1 MQPLQLMHIRT
12 TRRLQVNLTKAPY
25 PNAKPQ
31 NGNRRLVEEFPML
44 STSGIEWDDVRLP
57 SRTGEFFKDLSIEA
71 KSDFELLARRF
82 HCPGATV
89 LIWEEQRPSSILV
102 LLDGK
107 VKISMNSFDGKRF
120 LLGVAGAGD
129 ILGLNSVISGNPSEI
144 RAESMYPCTI
154 ASLHRQDLL
163 NFLRRYPIAFQN
175 VATELSSHYTRACER
190 LRMFGLTSS
199 VKSRVAA
206 LLLEWCRGA
215 RRTRCGTQ
223 IWCVLTHQEIGEYI
237 GASRETVTRILSDL
251 KNRGLMELRG
261 TILIIPSRSALM
273 RYAGLGS
280 ISNPGAPP
288 PEGI

>member
-1 MQPLQLMHIRT
+1 MRALQLIHSEPKKIQEVNRSKACYPKEKSQTSKRRT
-12 TRRLQVNLTKAPY
+12 VD
-25 PNAKPQ
+25 
-31 NGNRRLVEEFPML
+31 EFPL
-44 STSGIEWDDVRLP
+44 PSTSEMEWDDVRV
-57 SRTGEFFKDLSIEA
+57 SCGTGAFFKGLSIRA
-71 KSDFELLARRF
+71 KGDFELLARRF

-120 LLGVAGAGD
+120 LLGVAGVGD
-129 ILGLNSVISGNPSEI
+129 ILGLNSAVSGDPSEI

-154 ASLHRQDLL
+154 ASLQRQDFL
-163 NFLRRYPIAFQN
+163 NFLWRYPIAFRN

-199 VKSRVAA
+199 VKSRLAG
-206 LLLEWCRGA
+206 LLLEWCKGA
-215 RRTRCGTQ
+215 RQTSCGTQ
-223 IWCVLTHQEIGEYI
+223 IWCVLTHQEIGECI

-261 TILIIPSRSALM
+261 TILIIPSRSALTS
-273 RYAGLGS
+273 YAGLGL
-280 ISNPGAPP
+280 ISNPGEPAA
-288 PEGI
+288 